1 MEIIDTGVLG
11 TRSAVIRLR
20 RPGSK
25 LEFVLFPMLHV
36 ASPEFYAEVTR
47 RLAECA
53 VVVAE
58 GVSGRSVLGWA
69 LTMTYRVVPANRRSG
84 LVLQNIDYRALD
96 VEVIRPDVS
105 ADELVRGWR
114 TLPLWFRAL
123 VWCALPFVVIAQFF
137 GGRKR
142 LLAPEVVVSDADL
155 PISGLEERFLTAFR
169 DERDARLLAALFKL
183 HKSRSAERISVA
195 VVYGACHVPD
205 LVHQL
210 AGRLGYRPCS
220 AEWITAVEW

>member
-20 RPGSK
+20 RPGSE
-25 LEFVLFPMLHV
+25 LAFVLFPMLHV
-36 ASPEFYAEVTR
+36 ASPVFYAEVTR

-53 VVVAE
+53 VAVAE
-58 GVSGRSVLGWA
+58 GVGGRSVLGWA
-69 LTMTYRVVPANRRSG
+69 LTMTYRVIPANRRSG
-84 LVLQNIDYRALD
+84 LVLQCIDYRALD

-105 ADELVRGWR
+105 ADELVRSWR

-142 LLAPEVVVSDADL
+142 LLAPEVVVNDGDL
-155 PISGLEERFLTAFR
+155 PISDLEERFLAAFC
-169 DERDARLLAALFKL
+169 DERGARLLAVLSEL
-183 HKSRSAERISVA
+183 HESRSAERIDVA
-195 VVYGACHVPD
+195 VVYGAQHVPD

-210 AGRLGYRPCS
+210 AATLGYRPCS
-220 AEWITAVEW
+220 ADWITAVEW